1 MSPFDQ
7 LQRIYGAAQEVLD
20 DAARPALRLD
30 EVDTLP
36 AIAERLGFSPNALRN
51 HSYRHSSFPPP
62 VRTYGKS
69 EVYEIAAVADWI
81 AAWRILHEG
90 A

>member
-1 MSPFDQ
+1 MVTSRRPPPPSKV
-7 LQRIYGAAQEVLD
+7 QRSTPRQS
-20 DAARPALRLD
+20 
-30 EVDTLP
+30 
-36 AIAERLGFSPNALRN
+36 LGFSPNALRN